1 MTSGFGLRGGLGRC
15 YHFWADFKECKVRM
29 NRLQIIELL
38 EGTATENRDG
48 TIGIYR
54 ALILL
59 KSRHYFLATG
69 IIRRRKELDLPFFL
83 TLSLTHTHKHTRCT
97 HDHTMLQAEKERLP
111 GICWAER
118 EDYFECLHSKKEYEQ
133 VARVNEQLEINLQKE
148 KEIAAA
154 VAKAGVS

>member
-29 NRLQIIELL
+29 NRSQIIELL

-69 IIRRRKELDLPFFL
+69 IIRRRKELALP
-83 TLSLTHTHKHTRCT
+83 LSLTHSHTHTNIRVAHMIIPCYRRKRKGCPAYAGRSEKIILNVSTVKKST
-97 HDHTMLQAEKERLP
+97 NKLQ
-111 GICWAER
+111 G
-118 EDYFECLHSKKEYEQ
+118 
-133 VARVNEQLEINLQKE
+133 
-148 KEIAAA
+148 
-154 VAKAGVS
+154 